1 MTGHLVFST
10 LHTNDAAGAVSRLLD
25 MGVQSFLL
33 ASALFG
39 VVSQRLVRK
48 ICPHCN
54 GSCIDAERGGKCR
67 ECNGSGFRGR
77 MGIFEMM
84 IVNEELRQAIN
95 ASSTSQK
102 IEELARKNGMTSI
115 FEDGMLKVG
124 AGLTTAD
131 EVKRSASEI

>member
-1 MTGHLVFST
+1 
-10 LHTNDAAGAVSRLLD
+10 

-33 ASALFG
+33 SSALFG
-39 VVSQRLVRK
+39 VVSQRLVRR
-48 ICPHCN
+48 ICARCD
-54 GSCIDAERGGKCR
+54 GTGIDIERGGKCK

-95 ASSTSQK
+95 SSSTSQT
-102 IEELARKNGMTSI
+102 IEEIARKNGMTSI
-115 FEDGMLKVG
+115 FEDGMLKVE

-131 EVKRSASEI
+131 EVKRSASEV